1 MKAACPDDRRST
13 TAYSVFLSTN
23 LLSWGTKKE
32 ATVSRSSAEAEY
44 KALAVTASELL
55 WLSYVLCDLGLRFSL
70 PSLLYCNNI
79 SVTLYSIGLFTRSSM
94 PEGKMM
100 SNLIITSFGRKLLVA
115 ILRSFTCGQRRR
127 WRMCSL
133 KASLPLASSS
143 RVTTGYSTMGMS
155 RGKWPYRSKG
165 QVLGKC
171 STKVLV
177 NRLIQLMFTTA
188 LSRRAQIQL
197 FPDWLLHHV
206 YLLPLYPQKSMP
218 HYVKGRESSPEIP
231 ASHYY

>member
-1 MKAACPDDRRST
+1 
-13 TAYSVFLSTN
+13 
-23 LLSWGTKKE
+23 
-32 ATVSRSSAEAEY
+32 
-44 KALAVTASELL
+44 
-55 WLSYVLCDLGLRFSL
+55 
-70 PSLLYCNNI
+70 
-79 SVTLYSIGLFTRSSM
+79 
-94 PEGKMM
+94 M

-127 WRMCSL
+127 RRMCSL

-188 LSRRAQIQL
+188 LSRRAQRQL

-231 ASHYY
+231 ASHYYQGADLQAFHEFQREYESLLP